1 PGQIVEF
8 KGKLAKV
15 AGKIPVKDVLVDG
28 LGIGD
33 VGNVVLRDR
42 QTLAKDGIAIVLLTL
57 DRIQGKLTSDPEV
70 ISRGFVYE
78 GKNKRLLAVSGNLLS
93 KELARKPKL
102 DAKIARD
109 AAIEFLERYFFE
121 TTMYW

>member
-1 PGQIVEF
+1 
-8 KGKLAKV
+8 
-15 AGKIPVKDVLVDG
+15 
-28 LGIGD
+28 
-33 VGNVVLRDR
+33 VLRDR

-121 TTMYW
+121 TTGRRPMILPVVVEV